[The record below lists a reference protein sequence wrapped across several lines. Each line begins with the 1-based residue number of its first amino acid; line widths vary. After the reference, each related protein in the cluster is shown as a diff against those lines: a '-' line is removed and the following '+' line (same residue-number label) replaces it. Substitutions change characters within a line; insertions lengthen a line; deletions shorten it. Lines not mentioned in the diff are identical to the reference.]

1 MGVGCSPTRP
11 SLRASATPD
20 IVPIYHSPFTIYYL
34 HVMAVLKK
42 IRSRLFSAGAGEVEE
57 AGADGAVKAAGAQ
70 ARYDVRPLTVA
81 QLDEC
86 WRLDL
91 RCFVDGEAYSRETFE
106 YLLTSAESVSY
117 RAVTPDGMMV
127 GFIVGIVEPNHT
139 GHITTLGVAPEHRRR
154 GIAQRMLLK
163 VEEGFR
169 RRGVR
174 ITRLEVRSVNSGAQ
188 DLYQKLGFAVTQRLP
203 RYYSNGGDGL
213 LMIKSLV

>member
-1 MGVGCSPTRP
+1 
-11 SLRASATPD
+11 
-20 IVPIYHSPFTIYYL
+20 
-34 HVMAVLKK
+34 MAVLKK
-42 IRSRLFSAGAGEVEE
+42 IRSRLFSSGAGGDG
-57 AGADGAVKAAGAQ
+57 GASAEGLGRDGRHAAGVEP
-70 ARYDVRPLTVA
+70 RYDVRPLTVA

-86 WRLDL
+86 WRLDQ

-106 YLLTSAESVSY
+106 YLLTSPDSVSY
-117 RAVTPDGMMV
+117 RAVTPDGTMV
-127 GFIVGIVEPNHT
+127 GFIVGIVEPDRT

-163 VEEGFR
+163 VEEGFK

-174 ITRLEVRSVNSGAQ
+174 ITRLEVRSVNTGAQ

>member
-1 MGVGCSPTRP
+1 
-11 SLRASATPD
+11 
-20 IVPIYHSPFTIYYL
+20 
-34 HVMAVLKK
+34 MAVLKK
-42 IRSRLFSAGAGEVEE
+42 IRSRLFPAGAGEGGE
-57 AGADGAVKAAGAQ
+57 AGADGGGKALRAAAGAQ
-70 ARYDVRPLTVA
+70 PRYDVRPLTVA

-106 YLLTSAESVSY
+106 YLLTSPESVSY
-117 RAVTPDGMMV
+117 RAVTTDGTMV
-127 GFIVGIVEPNHT
+127 GFIVGIIEPDRT

-154 GIAQRMLLK
+154 GVAQKMLLK

-174 ITRLEVRSVNSGAQ
+174 ITRLEVRSVNTGAQ

>member
-1 MGVGCSPTRP
+1 
-11 SLRASATPD
+11 
-20 IVPIYHSPFTIYYL
+20 
-34 HVMAVLKK
+34 MAVLKK
-42 IRSRLFSAGAGEVEE
+42 IRSRLFSTGAGEDEE
-57 AGADGAVKAAGAQ
+57 AGADGAVRALRAQ
-70 ARYDVRPLTVA
+70 NRYDVRPLTVA

-106 YLLTSAESVSY
+106 YLLTSPDSVSY
-117 RAVTPDGMMV
+117 RAVTTDGTMV
-127 GFIVGIVEPNHT
+127 GFIVGIVEPDRT

-163 VEEGFR
+163 VEEGFK

-174 ITRLEVRSVNSGAQ
+174 ITRLEVRSVNAGAQ